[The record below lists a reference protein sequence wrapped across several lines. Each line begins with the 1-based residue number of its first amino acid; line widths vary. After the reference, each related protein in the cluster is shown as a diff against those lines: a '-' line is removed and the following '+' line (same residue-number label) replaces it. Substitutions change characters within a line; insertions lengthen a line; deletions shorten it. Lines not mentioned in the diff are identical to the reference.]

1 MKILK
6 YAFIAL
12 LFISCGAR
20 KAVESDRYHMQTS
33 KGNAFPKMYE
43 SPPNTILIQ
52 PVQKG
57 LGIADRS
64 DVIVVELIPLL
75 QDKGYYVLPY
85 KPTQD
90 IIQKKGML
98 PEELGADAVLQ
109 IQINDLDKDSRGET
123 WVSLTYILRE
133 VRTNYVLWEQTK
145 EIFVDSK
152 MQGNSGDFGEAV
164 VRSLIT
170 FTATSS
176 VSIPKLI
183 KRVNEFAIAD
193 LPYGSKHPNFR
204 TDDTDYIWVLK

>member
-6 YAFIAL
+6 YAVIAF

-20 KAVESDRYHMQTS
+20 KVVESDRYHMQTS

-43 SPPNTILIQ
+43 TPPNTILIQ

-57 LGIADRS
+57 LGIAERS

-90 IIQKKGML
+90 IIQKKGIL
-98 PEELGADAVLQ
+98 PQELGADAVLQ
-109 IQINDLDKDSRGET
+109 IQINDLDKNSRGET
-123 WVSLTYILRE
+123 WVSLTYMLRE
-133 VRTNYVLWEQTK
+133 VKTNYVLWEQTK
-145 EIFVDSK
+145 EVSVDSK
-152 MQGNSGDFGEAV
+152 MQGGSGDFGEAV

-183 KRVNEFAIAD
+183 KRVNEFAIDD
-193 LPYGSKHPNFR
+193 LPYGSKHPNFG

>member
-6 YAFIAL
+6 YAFIAI
-12 LFISCGAR
+12 LFIGCGAR
-20 KAVESDRYHMQTS
+20 KVVESDRYHIQTT
-33 KGNAFPKMYE
+33 KRNAFPAMYE
-43 SPPNTILIQ
+43 NPPNTILIQ

-57 LGIADRS
+57 LGIAERS
-64 DVIVVELIPLL
+64 DMIVVELIPLL

-90 IIQKKGML
+90 IIQKRGML
-98 PEELGADAVLQ
+98 PQELGADAVLQ
-109 IQINDLDKDSRGET
+109 IQINDVDKDISGET
-123 WVSLTYILRE
+123 WVSLTYTLEE
-133 VRTNYVLWEQTK
+133 VKTEYILWEQTK

-152 MQGNSGDFGEAV
+152 MQGGSGDFGEAV

-183 KRVNEFAIAD
+183 KRINEFAIAD

>member
-6 YAFIAL
+6 YAVIAF

-20 KAVESDRYHMQTS
+20 KVVESDRYHMQTS

-43 SPPNTILIQ
+43 TPPNTILIQ

-90 IIQKKGML
+90 IIKKKGML
-98 PEELGADAVLQ
+98 PRELGADAVLQ
-109 IQINDLDKDSRGET
+109 IQINDLDKDSSGET
-123 WVSLTYILRE
+123 WVSLTYILWE
-133 VRTNYVLWEQTK
+133 VRTDYVLWQQTK

-152 MQGNSGDFGEAV
+152 MQGGSGDFGEAV
-164 VRSLIT
+164 FRSLIT

-193 LPYGSKHPNFR
+193 LPYGSKVIF
-204 TDDTDYIWVLK
+204 